1 MTLYA
6 SLPRPTIFAHRGAC
20 AHAPENT
27 LAAFH
32 LALRQKSDAIELDAK
47 LSADGHIVIIHD
59 QTVDRTTN
67 GEGEVRCLSLEELKT
82 LDAGQV
88 YDQAFRGEKIPTL
101 DEVFEEIGTQTFLNI
116 ELTNY
121 ASPTDSLPEKVA
133 ERIRDFS
140 LDDRVLISSFN
151 PIALRR
157 FHQRAPHIPLGL
169 LAWAGIAGAWARSP
183 LGRWV
188 PYQALHPATQDTNKR
203 LIARKQRQGFRV
215 HVYTV
220 NHPDKMDQLFQW
232 GVDGIFTDDP
242 ALARRTLEGE
252 TGK

>member
-1 MTLYA
+1 MYEK
-6 SLPRPTIFAHRGAC
+6 LPRPTIFAHRGAS
-20 AHAPENT
+20 AYAPENT

-32 LALRQKSDAIELDAK
+32 LAIQQQADAIEFDAK
-47 LSADGHIVIIHD
+47 LSADGHVVIIHD

-67 GEGEVRCLSLEELKT
+67 GKGKVGSLTLEDLRR
-82 LDAGQV
+82 LDAGQA
-88 YDQAFRGEKIPTL
+88 YDQAFRGETIPTL
-101 DEVFEEIGTQTFLNI
+101 DEVLEKIGSEIFLNI

-121 ASPTDSLPEKVA
+121 ASPTDSLPEVVA
-133 ERIRDFS
+133 ERIRAFN

-169 LAWAGIAGAWARSP
+169 LAQVGITGAWARSP

-188 PYQALHPATQDTNKR
+188 PHQALHPAFQDATKR
-203 LIARKQRQGFRV
+203 LIARKQRHGYRV

-220 NHPDKMDQLFQW
+220 NHPQTLTQLFQW
-232 GVDGIFTDDP
+232 GVDGVFTDDP
-242 ALARRTLEGE
+242 PLAQRTLEAV
-252 TGK
+252 TQS

>member
-1 MTLYA
+1 MYEK
-6 SLPRPTIFAHRGAC
+6 LPRPTIFAHRGAS

-32 LALRQKSDAIELDAK
+32 LAIQQQADAIELDAK
-47 LSADGHIVIIHD
+47 LSADGHVVIIHD

-67 GEGEVRCLSLEELKT
+67 GEGKVGRLTLEELQA

-88 YDQAFRGEKIPTL
+88 YDQAFRGEVIPTL
-101 DEVFEEIGTQTFLNI
+101 DEVLEEVGSEVFLNI

-121 ASPTDSLPEKVA
+121 ASPTDSLPEVVA
-133 ERIRDFS
+133 ERIRAFN
-140 LDDRVLISSFN
+140 LDDHILISSFN

-169 LAWAGIAGAWARSP
+169 LARQGIFGAWARSP

-188 PYQALHPATQDTNKR
+188 PHQALHPACQDVTKR
-203 LIARKQRQGFRV
+203 LIDRKQRQGFRV

-220 NHPDKMDQLFQW
+220 NHPQILTHLFQW
-232 GVDGIFTDDP
+232 GVDGVFTDDP
-242 ALARRTLEGE
+242 ALARRTLEAVKK
-252 TGK
+252 T